1 MKTKIKQIL
10 ISFISMLII
19 NFAFSFSNFWDFG
32 ISSPHLGL
40 LYVLGLIFGPYGAL
54 GAVFAN
60 TIIDLMNGYS
70 ISIIIP
76 SEIFT
81 FGISYLAYKLWY
93 SGFKTN
99 KITKPILDNIYHIT
113 LFLSSIF
120 ICGFIYSAFHAG
132 LLGIY

>member
-60 TIIDLMNGYS
+60 TIIYLMNGYS
-70 ISIIIP
+70 ISII
-76 SEIFT
+76 
-81 FGISYLAYKLWY
+81 LW
-93 SGFKTN
+93 F
-99 KITKPILDNIYHIT
+99 
-113 LFLSSIF
+113 
-120 ICGFIYSAFHAG
+120 
-132 LLGIY
+132 

>member
-60 TIIDLMNGYS
+60 TIIDLMNG
-70 ISIIIP
+70 
-76 SEIFT
+76 
-81 FGISYLAYKLWY
+81 
-93 SGFKTN
+93 
-99 KITKPILDNIYHIT
+99 
-113 LFLSSIF
+113 
-120 ICGFIYSAFHAG
+120 
-132 LLGIY
+132 